1 MEIIMKKKLFNRI
14 MFWISIVYLL
24 GAIIII
30 VTGKIK
36 WDITNLFNTD
46 GLSLLGC
53 IFAVGELILS
63 KRNIISKCV
72 NQMLISNKLLQY
84 RIGMVLELEEQQTI
98 KYWINTLENNLRQIL
113 NIEELPSK
121 TINEIKNDSCKI
133 YYETC
138 GFMIDYY
145 KNKECLN
152 IRISGKAKYGKLHS
166 KKKDIMYLSLLI
178 EMLSNGFLQDNI
190 IRRTGTVKSFE
201 LTILKNGSQL
211 SYGNIFN
218 DELGGVNNYSIAV
231 GATGQ
236 SHTQYYL
243 SDEEV
248 TMRMINVTSIYDG
261 FIDFTNLLCSVE

>member
-1 MEIIMKKKLFNRI
+1 MKKKLFNRI

-152 IRISGKAKYGKLHS
+152 IRISGKAKYGKLQS

>member
-1 MEIIMKKKLFNRI
+1 MKKKLFNRI

-218 DELGGVNNYSIAV
+218 DELEGVNNYSIAV

>member
-1 MEIIMKKKLFNRI
+1 MKKKLFNRI

-190 IRRTGTVKSFE
+190 IRKTGTVKSFE

>member
-1 MEIIMKKKLFNRI
+1 MKKKLFNRI

-236 SHTQYYL
+236 NHTQYYL

>member
-1 MEIIMKKKLFNRI
+1 MKKKLFNRI

-98 KYWINTLENNLRQIL
+98 KYWINTL
-113 NIEELPSK
+113 
-121 TINEIKNDSCKI
+121 
-133 YYETC
+133 
-138 GFMIDYY
+138 
-145 KNKECLN
+145 
-152 IRISGKAKYGKLHS
+152 
-166 KKKDIMYLSLLI
+166 
-178 EMLSNGFLQDNI
+178 
-190 IRRTGTVKSFE
+190 
-201 LTILKNGSQL
+201 
-211 SYGNIFN
+211 
-218 DELGGVNNYSIAV
+218 
-231 GATGQ
+231 
-236 SHTQYYL
+236 
-243 SDEEV
+243 
-248 TMRMINVTSIYDG
+248 
-261 FIDFTNLLCSVE
+261 

>member
-1 MEIIMKKKLFNRI
+1 MKKKLFNRI

-218 DELGGVNNYSIAV
+218 DELRGVNNYSIAV

>member
-1 MEIIMKKKLFNRI
+1 MKKKLCNRS
-14 MFWISIVYLL
+14 MGWIAIVYLL

>member
-1 MEIIMKKKLFNRI
+1 MKKKLFNRI

-166 KKKDIMYLSLLI
+166 KRKDIMYLSLLI